1 MADVSQLI
9 DSDVFIDVLRTGSAS
24 SRAAIGAA
32 AAYSVITRTE
42 LFSGVSDADSD
53 LRRLLAPHLDLTISR
68 EIAELAGVLRRS
80 VRIAVPD
87 ALIAATALVH
97 DLTLVTRNVR
107 HFERVPR
114 LRLLSPTP

>member
-1 MADVSQLI
+1 MAEAAKLI
-9 DSDVFIDVLRTGSAS
+9 DSDVFIDVLRTGSPS
-24 SRAAIGAA
+24 SRAAIEDH

-42 LFSGVSDADSD
+42 LFSGVSDAEHD
-53 LRRLLAPHLDLTISR
+53 LRRLLAPHAELTVSR

-87 ALIAATALVH
+87 ALIAATALLH

-107 HFERVPR
+107 HLERVPR